1 MSFDTTEFT
10 DFFPDKSRSVKVG
23 VVILDFMGIVF
34 GKTAVKAFGNIRCEC
49 CFNST
54 EGTAAEFR
62 ISVYNG
68 IKMPAVPRCDIADI
82 TLILTYHLI
91 LIERNF
97 AFNLPPLHP
106 TDLYQNLGL
115 RHISQANNPLL
126 QNDQIF
132 L

>member
-68 IKMPAVPRCDIADI
+68 IKMPAVPRCNIADI
-82 TLILTYHLI
+82 TLILQSSLYFKGADTCIYKLFKISGLVEI
-91 LIERNF
+91 L
-97 AFNLPPLHP
+97 
-106 TDLYQNLGL
+106 
-115 RHISQANNPLL
+115 
-126 QNDQIF
+126 
-132 L
+132 